1 MDQFLFDVDIL
12 FILLENTLY
21 LLGLYCLVCI
31 SVQCCDLLGQSQ
43 TPHHLLIGMR
53 QVGTLY
59 CCASP
64 CGILYR
70 LYFCWFWSSPL
81 ILLDPA

>member
-53 QVGTLY
+53 QVGTYIAVPVLVVSSIDY
-59 CCASP
+59 IFVGFGRHP
-64 CGILYR
+64 L
-70 LYFCWFWSSPL
+70 FC
-81 ILLDPA
+81 